1 VALSDTIAAIST
13 PPGAGGVAIV
23 RVSGSEAHS
32 IAKRLSGREP
42 RANEAMLVDLKV
54 DRALMLYFASPR
66 SYTGEDTV
74 EFHCH
79 GGVVTPRRVLEL
91 AIAAG
96 ARMASRGEFTE
107 RAFLNGKLDY
117 EAAEGVLSLIN
128 AKTDRAADAALSAMS
143 MKGGRE
149 KRKLYE
155 MALRLSAEIEHS
167 LDVDESELPDG
178 FFGSLKAQA
187 FGILQAIGGELKR
200 LKEGR
205 ILRDGALVVL
215 AGEPNAGKSSLMNAL
230 LGEERAIVSDIPGT
244 TRDSIEEWLDIE
256 GFPVR
261 LVDTAGLRETSERIE
276 AEGVRRA
283 KALIGDAALVLR
295 LAVGGGAARGDNE
308 ISVASKCDLARGD
321 GINVSAVTGEGISE
335 LKRAIAGR
343 LERLAENC
351 AEDSG
356 GGVESALIQARSL
369 AEECVNQAENAEAVL
384 LGNAARALATKLGE
398 SVGAVYSEDLL
409 ESLFSRF
416 CVGK

>member
-1 VALSDTIAAIST
+1 MDDKLTIDASRLAEEGEILEGEVDCVDLDEEFVK
-13 PPGAGGVAIV
+13 PFGGV
-23 RVSGSEAHS
+23 RY
-32 IAKRLSGREP
+32 R
-42 RANEAMLVDLKV
+42 
-54 DRALMLYFASPR
+54 
-66 SYTGEDTV
+66 
-74 EFHCH
+74 
-79 GGVVTPRRVLEL
+79 
-91 AIAAG
+91 
-96 ARMASRGEFTE
+96 
-107 RAFLNGKLDY
+107 
-117 EAAEGVLSLIN
+117 
-128 AKTDRAADAALSAMS
+128 
-143 MKGGRE
+143 
-149 KRKLYE
+149 
-155 MALRLSAEIEHS
+155 
-167 LDVDESELPDG
+167 
-178 FFGSLKAQA
+178 LKA
-187 FGILQAIGGELKR
+187 QAIGGELKR

-295 LAVGGGAARGDNE
+295 LAVGGGATEGTNE
-308 ISVASKCDLARGD
+308 IAVASKCDLVRGE
-321 GINVSAVTGEGISE
+321 GINVSAVTGEGIDE
-335 LKRAIAGR
+335 LKRAIAER
-343 LERLAENC
+343 LERLAESC
-351 AEDSG
+351 AEDSD